1 VQLNIWRVV
10 GRSESKSFFKASPS
24 RLAGAFMH
32 RPVINPH
39 NRLGAVTPEMARSH
53 VFAMLIG
60 KSFLRRGT
68 GEHFF
73 GAQMFA
79 EAVAHT

>member
-1 VQLNIWRVV
+1 MYL
-10 GRSESKSFFKASPS
+10 
-24 RLAGAFMH
+24 
-32 RPVINPH
+32 PVINSH
-39 NRLGAVTPEMARSH
+39 NRLGAVTPEMAWSH
-53 VFAMLIG
+53 VFAVLIG

-79 EAVAHT
+79 EAGAHT